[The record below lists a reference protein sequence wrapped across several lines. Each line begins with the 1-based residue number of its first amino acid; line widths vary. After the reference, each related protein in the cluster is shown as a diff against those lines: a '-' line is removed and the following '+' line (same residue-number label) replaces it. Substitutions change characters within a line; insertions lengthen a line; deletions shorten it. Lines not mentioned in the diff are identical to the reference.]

1 MKIDTEK
8 LRQTIKENGLT
19 IEQAAEKMGMSRV
32 RLQMI
37 LKNEST
43 RLSAVDQIANG
54 IGLDP
59 KDILI

>member
-1 MKIDTEK
+1 MKIDTKK

-19 IEQAAEKMGMSRV
+19 IEQAAKKMGISRV

-43 RLSAVDQIANG
+43 RLAAVDQIAKG
-54 IGLDP
+54 VGLNP